1 MWIIDRIA
9 PLARSHSMSSCA
21 GYHTPIEDEVVNSIN
36 VDGECDLL
44 SDLGPLTPRG
54 DSIGANQVITF
65 QLCTLFP
72 SNCKTFY

>member
-1 MWIIDRIA
+1 
-9 PLARSHSMSSCA
+9 MSSCA

-54 DSIGANQVITF
+54 DSIVTNQVITF
-65 QLCTLFP
+65 QLCTFFP
-72 SNCKTFY
+72 HLIARNLN